1 VFVLETPSRFRLE
14 TLGAFDQPAVFL
26 TSDEMI
32 LSLYTKKHNKYYR
45 GIATQENMFKL
56 SGINLSV
63 EDMIL
68 VLSGNPPHL
77 HDSRIEWGFFM
88 PEQQLFY
95 LERLSLH
102 DYRVQRIWFDTTI
115 SAIVFIR
122 EHQLPG
128 GEVFLDIQFNTYSA
142 AEGGY
147 PVPQEILINRPLE
160 RTLVNITYDATS
172 LTINQPIEPT
182 LFTFTPPV
190 NAQTYILEN
199 VHAEEFEQLAPYEEF
214 RVND

>member
-1 VFVLETPSRFRLE
+1 
-14 TLGAFDQPAVFL
+14 
-26 TSDEMI
+26 MI
-32 LSLYTKKHNKYYR
+32 LSLYTKKHNKYYQ
-45 GIATQENMFKL
+45 GVATQENMFKL

-68 VLSGNPPHL
+68 VLSGNPPRL
-77 HDSRIEWGFFM
+77 HDSMTEWGFFI

-95 LERLSLH
+95 LERVSLH
-102 DYRVQRIWFDTTI
+102 DKRAQRIWFDTTI

-122 EHQLPG
+122 EHQLPEG
-128 GEVFLDIQFNTYSA
+128 DVFLDIQFNRYSA

-160 RTLVNITYDATS
+160 RTLVNITYDAAS

-182 LFTFTPPV
+182 LFTFTPPAD
-190 NAQTYILEN
+190 AQTHILED

-214 RVND
+214 RVNE